1 MNISDEMEKQL
12 PRGCKIIEFPLA
24 VDDRGAL
31 SFAEGAR
38 HIPFQIERVFW
49 IYDVPEGKTRGGHS
63 HCETAEVVIPLNGS
77 FTITVDDGRHS
88 AEVRMESSGKGILIP
103 QGVWCHLHDFAPG
116 TICLVFASHPYD
128 ASGYIN
134 DYSEYLNEQLSVVR
148 YDPSRQTEWDSF
160 VRSSKNGTFLL
171 ERGYMDYH
179 AARFTDCSLMF
190 YKKGNLI
197 AMLPANWKEEE
208 GTVQSHGGLTYG
220 GLIVSPS
227 MVAINVLEVFS
238 CAIDWMKRELGAHRW
253 LYKPI
258 PYIYSSIPAEEDL
271 YALFRSGAV
280 LKERGISSVIDCSN
294 RLPMRQ
300 SRKSGC
306 VKAAKSGLRI
316 EQGNMTSHLEAF
328 WNILAGI
335 LNEKHGK
342 NPVHTVSELQ
352 LLHSRFPENIKLF
365 VALKEESVEAGALI
379 YDTGKVVHTQYLAS
393 SEYGKRNGALD
404 LLLRNLI
411 DDVYSDCTYF
421 DFGVSTED
429 GGAFLNEGLIFQ
441 KEGFGARSIVYDT
454 YEMLF

>member
-1 MNISDEMEKQL
+1 M
-12 PRGCKIIEFPLA
+12 
-24 VDDRGAL
+24 
-31 SFAEGAR
+31 
-38 HIPFQIERVFW
+38 
-49 IYDVPEGKTRGGHS
+49 
-63 HCETAEVVIPLNGS
+63 
-77 FTITVDDGRHS
+77 
-88 AEVRMESSGKGILIP
+88 
-103 QGVWCHLHDFAPG
+103 
-116 TICLVFASHPYD
+116 
-128 ASGYIN
+128 
-134 DYSEYLNEQLSVVR
+134 
-148 YDPSRQTEWDSF
+148 
-160 VRSSKNGTFLL
+160 
-171 ERGYMDYH
+171 
-179 AARFTDCSLMF
+179 
-190 YKKGNLI
+190 
-197 AMLPANWKEEE
+197 
-208 GTVQSHGGLTYG
+208 QSHGGLTYG

-253 LYKPI
+253 FYKPI

-306 VKAAKSGLRI
+306 VKATKSGLRI

-379 YDTGKVVHTQYLAS
+379 YDTGKVVHTQ
-393 SEYGKRNGALD
+393 
-404 LLLRNLI
+404 
-411 DDVYSDCTYF
+411 
-421 DFGVSTED
+421 
-429 GGAFLNEGLIFQ
+429 
-441 KEGFGARSIVYDT
+441 
-454 YEMLF
+454 